1 MGSTYY
7 RRHGLVGPVILVGL
21 GAILLLENMG
31 LLSGSLW
38 TVLLRMWPLI
48 LIAVGIDLLI
58 GRRSTWGALLSL
70 LLIVAIFVGGFWL
83 AGVRVQSGTQVQP
96 TQDVRQPVGT
106 AKAAEILLSPS
117 AGQLELTAAPGSAD
131 LLRGRVPSE
140 MGSAVTLNVSA
151 AGSLARLEL
160 RDSGAVGFPFVVSG
174 DRAAWTLAVT
184 DQVPVDLKVA
194 MGAGEMT
201 LDLGGLDIT
210 HLEVDT
216 AVGQTTI
223 RLPSRGH
230 FQGKVNS
237 AIGQIVIEV
246 PSGLGLRLHL
256 SSGIAGVSVPPSFRH
271 EGDDYTSPG
280 YGSAEGTVDL
290 EISQAIGSIQ
300 IR

>member
-31 LLSGSLW
+31 LLSGNLW

-48 LIAVGIDLLI
+48 LIAIGIDLLI

-70 LLIVAIFVGGFWL
+70 LLIVALFVGGFWL
-83 AGVRVQSGTQVQP
+83 AGVRVQSGAQLLP
-96 TQDVRQPVGT
+96 TQDVRQPVGS
-106 AKAAEILLSPS
+106 AKAAEVLLSPS
-117 AGQLELTAAPGSAD
+117 AGQLDLKAAPGSAD

-140 MGSAVTLNVSA
+140 MGSAVSMNVSA
-151 AGSLARLEL
+151 AGSLARIEL
-160 RDSGAVGFPFVVSG
+160 RDSGAVGFPFIVSG

-201 LDLGGLDIT
+201 LDLSGLDIS
-210 HLEVDT
+210 HLQVDT

-223 RLPSRGH
+223 RLPSQGR
-230 FQGKVNS
+230 FQGKVSS

-256 SSGIAGVSVPPSFRH
+256 SSGIAGVTVPPSYRH

-280 YGSAEGTVDL
+280 YGSAEGMVDL
-290 EISQAIGSIQ
+290 EISQAIGSIL